1 MIGGKSDLLDK
12 PRDRNNLTLVIIK
25 V

>member
-12 PRDRNNLTLVIIK
+12 SRDKNNLTLVIIK